1 MVGMIRGKMSW
12 VSAGMAGFM
21 FCAGMG
27 RGASLETAV
36 FVDMD
41 GKVWVIEK
49 DRPIRRAALRSR
61 VVGGS
66 SVKTGDRSR
75 AEMEFQDRS
84 LVRLGANA
92 VFAVRPGTRDLTLE
106 EGALLLQ
113 IPKGVGGTTT
123 IHTAG
128 ATAAITGTTVIVSAT
143 KGGGFR
149 MIVLEGVA
157 DVRYANGRRVR
168 CRAGDMTVKKA
179 GASEPEGPTQIDVKG
194 LVGSSLLVKG
204 FDRQLPSWALIE
216 AVIRIQSEQLA
227 TGEIRDT
234 GGYFGTTSM
243 GDRDRIRSFSRNL
256 KIDDVR
262 DKKPR
267 NITPGPG
274 G

>member
-1 MVGMIRGKMSW
+1 
-12 VSAGMAGFM
+12 MA
-21 FCAGMG
+21 

-36 FVDMD
+36 FVELD
-41 GKVWVIEK
+41 GKVWVLEK
-49 DRPIRRAALRSR
+49 DRPVRRAALKSR

-75 AEMEFQDRS
+75 AEMEFEDRS
-84 LVRLGANA
+84 LVRLGSNA
-92 VFAVRPGTRDLTLE
+92 VFAVRLGTRDLTLE

-113 IPKGVGGTTT
+113 VPKGVGGTTT

-179 GASEPEGPTQIDVKG
+179 GAFEPEGPTQIDVKG
-194 LVGSSLLVKG
+194 LVSSSLLVKG
-204 FDRQLPSWALIE
+204 FDRRLPSWALID
-216 AVIRIQSEQLA
+216 AVIRMQSEQLA
-227 TGEIRDT
+227 SGEIRDT
-234 GGYFGTTSM
+234 GGYFGTTSL

-274 G
+274 R